1 MTRKI
6 IIPLIPILWISFN
19 TQIFSQGSYRIIT
32 DTSEGIQRQVN
43 SVITGSSVTGING
56 EADIIVNTLHPKLNY
71 QFIEIIR
78 MNSRE
83 QLLTSFKL
91 SAQDYLLTS
100 MSASEVGSNLYILF
114 SAQNVGMTD
123 TSYLLL
129 CSLDLRSKSLNWL
142 KPIESGGFYSDGQLL
157 FVDNNLIIAYHQY
170 DSKGVQENRIGKYT
184 STGDLILKK
193 RIGNADDGIVLV
205 NLAINSNG
213 AYFLSL
219 LGTDSPFIKGTYLI
233 RLDQDLNIEKSVNV
247 KFYSSGTGTL
257 LNRGYWHLGLE
268 SLGSNIHLVAQPIIG
283 RDGLGFVSIT
293 LFDEDLVLKTWRNYA
308 AQFRLEDFK
317 IGTGR
322 FLICGH
328 RDILSGQDGLGFSAI
343 NNLNAIPEINS
354 IFKKGFEAFSVGT
367 SSGIAALGARG
378 IITVTSNFFD
388 NKSDVLTVASQS
400 DNVINSCNESFVFN
414 VTKDRIDVSNYD
426 SISLFQINDS
436 ASYIDIAFRVDTI
449 PALKQLICT
458 PVGVIDIHPE
468 KKCYIQAQDEDF
480 LTIGL
485 NGDFD
490 NIENGYLVS
499 SDGRMTK
506 VPLFKSDSYSKRIPI
521 SQLVTGIYFLKI
533 GENSNLKF
541 LKQ

>member
-19 TQIFSQGSYRIIT
+19 TQMIAQLSYRIIA

-43 SVITGSSVTGING
+43 SVITGSGVTGING

-91 SAQDYLLTS
+91 SAKDYLLTS
-100 MSASEVGSNLYILF
+100 MSSSEEEGNLYILF
-114 SAQNVGMTD
+114 SAQKVGIPD
-123 TSYLLL
+123 SNYLLL
-129 CSLDLRSKSLNWL
+129 CCLDLRSKRMNWL
-142 KPIESGGFYSDGQLL
+142 KPIESGDFYSDGQLL
-157 FVDNNLIIAYHQY
+157 YVDSTLILAYHQY

-193 RIGNADDGIVLV
+193 RIGNADDGIILA
-205 NLAINSNG
+205 NLTINSNG

-219 LGTDSPFIKGTYLI
+219 LGMDSPFIKGTYLI
-233 RLDQDLNIEKSVNV
+233 RLDHDLNIEKSVNV
-247 KFYSSGTGTL
+247 KFYSTGTGIL

-268 SLGSNIHLVAQPIIG
+268 SLGANVHLVAQPIIG

-308 AQFRLEDFK
+308 PQFRLEDFK
-317 IGTGR
+317 IGPGR

-354 IFKKGFEAFSVGT
+354 IYKKGFEAFSVGT
-367 SSGIAALGARG
+367 SSGIAALGSRG
-378 IITVTSNFFD
+378 IIAVTSNFYD
-388 NKSDVLTVASQS
+388 NKSDVLAVASQS

-414 VTKDRIDVSNYD
+414 VTKDRIDVSDYD
-426 SISLFQINDS
+426 SIHLYQINDS
-436 ASYIDIAFRVDTI
+436 GSSIDITFRLDTI
-449 PALKQLICT
+449 PAFKQLICT

-468 KKCYIQAQDEDF
+468 KKCFIQTQDENF

-485 NGDFD
+485 NGDYKE
-490 NIENGYLVS
+490 IESGYLVS
-499 SDGRMTK
+499 SDGRMNK
-506 VPLFKSDSYSKRIPI
+506 VPLFKSDSNSRRIPI
-521 SQLVTGIYFLKI
+521 SQLVPGIYFLRI
-533 GENSNLKF
+533 DEYSNLKF
-541 LKQ
+541 LKP